1 MNTLQW
7 SFKCYDIFLSSGM
20 AAKKS
25 ALFICLGN
33 ICRSPIAAAVFQQA
47 VRDRGEG
54 EKWIVES
61 AGLGSWHVGNP
72 ADYRAQETLKS
83 HNCDHTHRAR

>member
-1 MNTLQW
+1 
-7 SFKCYDIFLSSGM
+7 M

-33 ICRSPIAAAVFQQA
+33 ICRSPIAAAVFHQA